1 MAAAAMLGQF
11 FSASFSL
18 GSYGRREV
26 AMAGVRV
33 VGLLYLLRLVLL
45 KRMCHYVLTHF
56 LNSVRYTVDK
66 LLCGFFRRSVL
77 S

>member
-18 GSYGRREV
+18 GSYGSREV

-33 VGLLYLLRLVLL
+33 VGLLYYRRNLV
-45 KRMCHYVLTHF
+45 RH
-56 LNSVRYTVDK
+56 
-66 LLCGFFRRSVL
+66 
-77 S
+77 